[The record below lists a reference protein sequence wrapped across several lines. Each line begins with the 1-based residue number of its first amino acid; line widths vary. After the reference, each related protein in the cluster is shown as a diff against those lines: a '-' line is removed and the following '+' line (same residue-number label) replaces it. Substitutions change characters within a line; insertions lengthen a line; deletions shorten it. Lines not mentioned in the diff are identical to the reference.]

1 MGSAKEKNKN
11 QQHRHQLNQH
21 QNINQ
26 HHGGLLINY
35 KNKIKII

>member
-1 MGSAKEKNKN
+1 MGSAK
-11 QQHRHQLNQH
+11 QHRHQLNQH

-35 KNKIKII
+35 KTKLK